1 MQLSS
6 KLLYF
11 FCFNYIKSEMKIAFV
26 NCWTM
31 PGGVLKVLESLVQ
44 KSLKEASNEV
54 EILLFTM
61 ISDVKEL
68 KIEIP

>member
-11 FCFNYIKSEMKIAFV
+11 FCFTYIKSEMKIAFV

-31 PGGVLKVLESLVQ
+31 SGGVLKVLESLVQ

>member
-1 MQLSS
+1 
-6 KLLYF
+6 
-11 FCFNYIKSEMKIAFV
+11 MKIAFV

-31 PGGVLKVLESLVQ
+31 SGGVLKVLESLVQ